1 MKLFPQESSC
11 SAEFE
16 WYTNVTC
23 TCQSSS
29 QQSTIFPNAQ
39 NNVHDL
45 SPGHAGTVLG
55 IVLSVVALVAA
66 LLYFRNPNRACFRSC
81 INALSFRKRSGRVQ
95 YCRVNTMEEA
105 RLLLDVDPTLC
116 QTDSDDDLLNA

>member
-1 MKLFPQESSC
+1 TQESSC

-29 QQSTIFPNAQ
+29 QQSTILSDAQ
-39 NNVHDL
+39 NNIHDL
-45 SPGHAGTVLG
+45 SPGHAGTVAG

-81 INALSFRKRSGRVQ
+81 MNTLFSRGGSGRVQ
-95 YCRVNTMEEA
+95 YCRINTMEEA
-105 RLLLDVDPTLC
+105 RLLLDVDPTQC